1 MNKEYAGLGDVVYV
15 TLNNG
20 DTIKIGMSAPSS
32 QDKSIDLTI
41 SETEKKR
48 HDKLKEELLY
58 TPPEGIIVPMGDG
71 TYQSTTFT
79 EEEREQLAKELWPS
93 KYKKV
98 ETSNNKE
105 ETK

>member
-1 MNKEYAGLGDVVYV
+1 MNKEYAGLEEVVYV

-20 DTIKIGMSAPSS
+20 ETIKIGMSSPSS

-58 TPPEGIIVPMGDG
+58 APPEGILVPMGDG
-71 TYQSTTFT
+71 TYQSITFT
-79 EEEREQLAKELWPS
+79 EEERKQLAKELWPS
-93 KYKKV
+93 KYNKEK
-98 ETSNNKE
+98 TNNNKE
-105 ETK
+105 ESK

>member
-1 MNKEYAGLGDVVYV
+1 MNKEYAGLEEVVYV

-20 DTIKIGMSAPSS
+20 ETIKIGMSSPSS

-58 TPPEGIIVPMGDG
+58 APPEGILVPMGDG
-71 TYQSTTFT
+71 TYQSITFT

-93 KYKKV
+93 KYNKEK
-98 ETSNNKE
+98 TNNNKE
-105 ETK
+105 ESK